1 MINTII
7 FIVCGILLLINA
19 LYMLYRL
26 FATTG
31 ISGFGVTMH
40 LLSFAIAGCLG
51 VGFFMAIGKVDDYKI
66 IKASEVVQVT
76 DSILVQPK
84 CDTIYLES
92 PMPVCQVDSFI
103 VNGDTL
109 YLKMSISPNLTSKEH
124 E

>member
-7 FIVCGILLLINA
+7 FIVCGVLLLVNA
-19 LYMLYRL
+19 LYMLYRM

-31 ISGFGVTMH
+31 ITGFGIIMH

-51 VGFFMAIGKVDDYKI
+51 VGFFMAIGKVDSYTITK
-66 IKASEVVQVT
+66 KSEMVQVT
-76 DSILVQPK
+76 DSIPAQVHR
-84 CDTIYLES
+84 DTIYLES
-92 PMPVCQVDSFI
+92 PMPVCQLDSFI

-109 YLKMSISPNLTSKEH
+109 YMKMSISPKFISKEN

>member
-7 FIVCGILLLINA
+7 FIVCGVLLLVNA
-19 LYMLYRL
+19 LYMLYRM

-31 ISGFGVTMH
+31 ITGFGITMH

-51 VGFFMAIGKVDDYKI
+51 VGFFMAIGKADNYTITK
-66 IKASEVVQVT
+66 KSEMVQVT
-76 DSILVQPK
+76 DSIPAQVHR
-84 CDTIYLES
+84 DTIYLES
-92 PMPVCQVDSFI
+92 PMPVCQLDSFI

-109 YLKMSISPNLTSKEH
+109 YMKMSISPKFISKEN

>member
-1 MINTII
+1 
-7 FIVCGILLLINA
+7 
-19 LYMLYRL
+19 MLQTNGL
-26 FATTG
+26 
-31 ISGFGVTMH
+31 SGFGVTMH

-66 IKASEVVQVT
+66 AKTSELVQVT
-76 DSILVQPK
+76 DSISSQVQR
-84 CDTIYLES
+84 DTIYLES

-109 YLKMSISPNLTSKEH
+109 YLKMSISPNLISKEH

>member
-1 MINTII
+1 MTNTII

-31 ISGFGVTMH
+31 ISGFGITMH
-40 LLSFAIAGCLG
+40 SLSFFIAGCLS
-51 VGFFMAIGKVDDYKI
+51 VRFFMAIGKVDGYKI
-66 IKASEVVQVT
+66 SNTSELVQVT
-76 DSILVQPK
+76 DSIPAQVQR
-84 CDTIYLES
+84 DTIYLES
-92 PMPVCQVDSFI
+92 QIPVCQLDSFV

-109 YLKMSISPNLTSKEH
+109 YLKMSISPNFISKEH

>member
-31 ISGFGVTMH
+31 ISGFGITMH

-51 VGFFMAIGKVDDYKI
+51 VGFFMAIGKVNGYKI
-66 IKASEVVQVT
+66 IKTSELVQVT
-76 DSILVQPK
+76 DSIPAQVHR
-84 CDTIYLES
+84 DTIYLES
-92 PMPVCQVDSFI
+92 PMPVCQLDSFI

-109 YLKMSISPNLTSKEH
+109 YLKMSISPNLISKEH

>member
-1 MINTII
+1 
-7 FIVCGILLLINA
+7 
-19 LYMLYRL
+19 MLYRL
-26 FATTG
+26 FATIG

-76 DSILVQPK
+76 DSIPTQVQR
-84 CDTIYLES
+84 DTIYLES
-92 PMPVCQVDSFI
+92 QMPVCQVDSFI

-109 YLKMSISPNLTSKEH
+109 YLKMSISPNLISKEH

>member
-31 ISGFGVTMH
+31 ISGFGITMH

-51 VGFFMAIGKVDDYKI
+51 VGFFMAIGKIDDYEI
-66 IKASEVVQVT
+66 IKTSEVVQVT
-76 DSILVQPK
+76 DSIPAQVQR
-84 CDTIYLES
+84 DTIYLES
-92 PMPVCQVDSFI
+92 PMPACQVDSFI
-103 VNGDTL
+103 VNADTL
-109 YLKMSISPNLTSKEH
+109 YLKMSISPKFISKEH

>member
-31 ISGFGVTMH
+31 IGGFGITMH
-40 LLSFAIAGCLG
+40 LLSFVIAGCLG
-51 VGFFMAIGKVDDYKI
+51 VGFFMAIGKVNDYKI
-66 IKASEVVQVT
+66 AKTSELVQVT
-76 DSILVQPK
+76 DSIPAQVQR
-84 CDTIYLES
+84 DTIYLE
-92 PMPVCQVDSFI
+92 PQMPVCQLDSFV

-109 YLKMSISPNLTSKEH
+109 YMKMSITPKFISKEH

>member
-1 MINTII
+1 MINAII

-31 ISGFGVTMH
+31 ISGFGITMH

-51 VGFFMAIGKVDDYKI
+51 VGFFMAIGKVNGYKI
-66 IKASEVVQVT
+66 IKTSELVQVT
-76 DSILVQPK
+76 DSIPAQVQR
-84 CDTIYLES
+84 DTIYLE
-92 PMPVCQVDSFI
+92 PQIPVYQLDSFI

-109 YLKMSISPNLTSKEH
+109 YLKMSISPNLISKEH